1 MRFHGPTIA
10 RGEGE
15 SVRVHGRL
23 AVIVATRFPRCHY
36 FGDGCFEAS
45 SFAVELPASAASIR
59 SFSCLRPVTLLLDW
73 SVLRGTRCL
82 WQSVP
87 LQMNLA
93 GRVCQ
98 TVATGRLLG
107 CPVPLH
113 QDTASFGSAV
123 DQGSG
128 LQNEHARV
136 IGGQARSVLTIEGA
150 GLGLPSYATCI
161 ASHARPAQWMR
172 AALPHILVAL

>member
-15 SVRVHGRL
+15 SVRVHSRL
-23 AVIVATRFPRCHY
+23 AVIGPTRSSRCHY

-45 SFAVELPASAASIR
+45 SFAVELP
-59 SFSCLRPVTLLLDW
+59 CLRPVTLRLDW
-73 SVLRGTRCL
+73 SALCGSRCL

-107 CPVPLH
+107 CLVPLH
-113 QDTASFGSAV
+113 QETASFGSAV

-136 IGGQARSVLTIEGA
+136 IGARTEERAYNRRRRPG
-150 GLGLPSYATCI
+150 PSIRCDAY
-161 ASHARPAQWMR
+161 RFPL
-172 AALPHILVAL
+172 ALPNWMHAAPPPIS